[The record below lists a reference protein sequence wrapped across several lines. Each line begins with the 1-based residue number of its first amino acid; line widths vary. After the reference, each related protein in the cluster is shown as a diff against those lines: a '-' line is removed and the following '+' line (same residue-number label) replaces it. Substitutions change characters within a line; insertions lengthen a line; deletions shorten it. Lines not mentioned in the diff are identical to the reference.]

1 VTSDPACET
10 AILFADLSGF
20 TAFTEAHG
28 DLDAADLA
36 GRFHELAE
44 VALRD
49 GTRLIKTLGDAVMT
63 ASLSS
68 SSCPDVNPIIAGY

>member
-1 VTSDPACET
+1 VTSDPARET

-20 TAFTEAHG
+20 TALTEAHG

-63 ASLSS
+63 ASLNSS
-68 SSCPDVNPIIAGY
+68 SWCHTPR